1 MKDDGMRHHTTR
13 QPRWALTL
21 LVPLAAVALAVTA
34 PARAESP
41 PTGTLKQV
49 AFDQNLDAQLPLD
62 AAFRDEAGRPV
73 RLGDYFVGKKPV
85 ILTLVYFR
93 CPLLC
98 GLELQ
103 GLARSLKPLT
113 MDVGRQFEIV
123 TISIDPEETPE
134 LAAAKKSAYIK
145 RYGRPDAGRG
155 WHFLTGK
162 QDAIG
167 RVARA
172 AGFRYVYD
180 PKSKLFTHASG
191 LVVATPAGKI
201 SRYLYGIEY
210 SPRDLQFAL
219 MESSAE
225 RIGSPVA
232 QVLMFCYDYN
242 AATGKY
248 TIAIVKLVRVLG
260 TATALALA
268 AFMVVMFRRDRIRDR
283 ATMAA
288 AVGAPGLGG

>member
-13 QPRWALTL
+13 RPRWAPAL
-21 LVPLAAVALAVTA
+21 LLLLAALAPA
-34 PARAESP
+34 AAPPARAET

-73 RLGDYFVGKKPV
+73 RLGGYFVGKKPV
-85 ILTLVYFR
+85 ILNLVYFR

-103 GLARSLKPLT
+103 GLARSLKPLA

-162 QDAIG
+162 QDAIT

-180 PKSKLFTHASG
+180 PASKQFTHASG

-219 MESSAE
+219 MQSSAE

-248 TIAIVKLVRVLG
+248 TVAIMKLVQVLG